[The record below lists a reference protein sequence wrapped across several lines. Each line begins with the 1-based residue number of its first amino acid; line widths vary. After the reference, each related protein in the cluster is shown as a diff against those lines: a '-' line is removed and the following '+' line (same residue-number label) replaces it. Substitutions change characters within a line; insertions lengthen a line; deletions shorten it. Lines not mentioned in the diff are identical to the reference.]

1 MIRYKK
7 YQVTGEDSPL
17 KGLWYARPVIEE
29 TFDIEKL
36 AKHMS
41 NHNTP
46 YSSGVIKGVL
56 ADMVSCTKEL
66 ILDGK
71 NVKLDDLA
79 IFSVGIVSKKGAQSA
94 ADFSLANNV
103 KGLKLRARATG
114 ELSNAQINL
123 DGHRVGVDGLTL
135 EHAGLGDGGAVEAPQ
150 LREVGDGL
158 AEQARP
164 VLHDLTLIE
173 HGIGEAAADL
183 VHVDDKGP
191 GLVGHAVYRHVLGEL
206 LHLHAVAD
214 EILLHEIGVGDVP
227 LGGGI
232 GGNHVILGIEL
243 AVFVLFPEVLLHLVV
258 LGDEPLLRL
267 RGLLVV
273 QGPAEELQLV
283 QIQVVLVLGH
293 IGGVADE
300 TVFAHGDG
308 GLVVFAALHRVADGA
323 VEQGIGGRV
332 VGGHVV
338 GGVLIPAG
346 GGVVACLHGDVV
358 PGLVVLGG
366 AVLLGVFAGG
376 VIDGVHGGHVAEG
389 PGALQ
394 GVIHEQVILQIGLVG
409 RGAGLDLQLGPG
421 IVDEAVQL
429 HQGDGLP
436 LDQVGGGHLGLDL
449 GLIGAVTV
457 QVKALHVAPLIV
469 L

>member
-1 MIRYKK
+1 M
-7 YQVTGEDSPL
+7 GDL
-17 KGLWYARPVIEE
+17 D
-29 TFDIEKL
+29 DIL
-36 AKHMS
+36 VADL
-41 NHNTP
+41 
-46 YSSGVIKGVL
+46 GGVL
-56 ADMVSCTKEL
+56 VVDDEVALAVVVAGLGDEANGDALGQQVVDGVDGVEAVVAD
-66 ILDGK
+66 DGG
-71 NVKLDDLA
+71 LGA
-79 IFSVGIVSKKGAQSA
+79 VGGDPGGAA
-94 ADFSLANNV
+94 L
-103 KGLKLRARATG
+103 
-114 ELSNAQINL
+114 
-123 DGHRVGVDGLTL
+123 HRVGVDGLIF

-164 VLHDLTLIE
+164 VLHDLALIE

-300 TVFAHGDG
+300 TVPSG
-308 GLVVFAALHRVADGA
+308 
-323 VEQGIGGRV
+323 
-332 VGGHVV
+332 
-338 GGVLIPAG
+338 
-346 GGVVACLHGDVV
+346 
-358 PGLVVLGG
+358 
-366 AVLLGVFAGG
+366 
-376 VIDGVHGGHVAEG
+376 
-389 PGALQ
+389 
-394 GVIHEQVILQIGLVG
+394 
-409 RGAGLDLQLGPG
+409 
-421 IVDEAVQL
+421 
-429 HQGDGLP
+429 
-436 LDQVGGGHLGLDL
+436 
-449 GLIGAVTV
+449 
-457 QVKALHVAPLIV
+457 
-469 L
+469 